1 MIPIKKILIDAFKVI
16 DDSFL
21 IQKYVIFDSKT
32 SVMSNESAVFENQEF
47 KLEKND
53 SLGDFN
59 LLKTTASS
67 KLWRMSRDGKYFLVK
82 TTKENSEHQLKM
94 LRREYEL
101 SIGCDNPHI
110 VHVFTYEYDLHD
122 GDGIVMEYIEGRT
135 LREYLAEKPSLTSR
149 QRIFQELLSA
159 VNYLHKRGI
168 IHNDLKPENIL
179 VTRSD
184 DTLKIIDFGLADKDA
199 YFVWKTLGCTPEYAS
214 PELRNQSKDI
224 DARSDI
230 YSIGMI
236 MREIFDDRYSCIIKR
251 CCKENP
257 QQRFSDVAELQKKW
271 NNRNRIWKSLATL
284 FILIM
289 IAVPTFLYADLKME
303 DVRKIRYREQFIE
316 SVKTEVRHK
325 FETAIDS
332 VAKFEDEVAKDQY
345 IRDFIEEYSEY
356 SAETISEIQDL
367 ELKNI
372 VTLEMTMTANEYWD
386 KLN

>member
-1 MIPIKKILIDAFKVI
+1 MTD
-16 DDSFL
+16 
-21 IQKYVIFDSKT
+21 KT
-32 SVMSNESAVFENQEF
+32 YDMMNESGVFENKDFE
-47 KLEKND
+47 LEKNH
-53 SLGDFN
+53 SYHDFN

-67 KLWRMSRDGKYFLVK
+67 KLWRVSRDGKYFLIK
-82 TTKENSEHQLKM
+82 TTKDNSEHQLKM
-94 LRREYEL
+94 LSREYEL

-110 VHVFTYEYDLHD
+110 VHTFTYENDIHES
-122 GDGIVMEYIEGRT
+122 DGIVMEYIEGRT
-135 LREYLAEKPSLTSR
+135 LREYLFEKPSLASR
-149 QRIFQELLSA
+149 QRIFDELLSA
-159 VNYLHKRGI
+159 VSYLHKRGI

-199 YFVWKTLGCTPEYAS
+199 YYVWKTLGCTPEYAS
-214 PELRNQSKDI
+214 PELKSQSKDI

-303 DVRKIRYREQFIE
+303 EERKIRYREQFIE
-316 SVKTEVRHK
+316 SVKTEVRQK

-332 VAKFEDEVAKDQY
+332 IAKFEDEVAKNQY

>member
-1 MIPIKKILIDAFKVI
+1 M
-16 DDSFL
+16 
-21 IQKYVIFDSKT
+21 
-32 SVMSNESAVFENQEF
+32 NESGIFENKDFE
-47 KLEKND
+47 LEKNY
-53 SLGDFN
+53 SYHDFN

-67 KLWRMSRDGKYFLVK
+67 KLWRVSRDGKYFLIK
-82 TTKENSEHQLKM
+82 TTKDNSEHQLKM

-110 VHVFTYEYDLHD
+110 VHTFTYEYDVHE

-135 LREYLAEKPSLTSR
+135 LREYLIEKPSIASQ
-149 QRIFQELLSA
+149 QRIFDELLSA
-159 VNYLHKRGI
+159 VSYLHKRGI

-179 VTRSD
+179 ITRAD

-199 YFVWKTLGCTPEYAS
+199 YYVWKTLGCTPEYAS
-214 PELRNQSKDI
+214 PELKSQSKDI

-236 MREIFDDRYSCIIKR
+236 IREIFDGRYSYIIKR

-271 NNRNRIWKSLATL
+271 NRRNRVWKSLATL
-284 FILIM
+284 FMLIM
-289 IAVPTFLYADLKME
+289 IAVPTYLYADLKME
-303 DVRKIRYREQFIE
+303 EERKIRYREQFIE

-332 VAKFEDEVAKDQY
+332 VAKFEDEGAKYQY
-345 IRDFIEEYSEY
+345 IRNFVEEYSEY
-356 SAETISEIQDL
+356 STETISEIQDL

-372 VTLEMTMTANEYWD
+372 VTLEMTMTANEYLN

>member
-1 MIPIKKILIDAFKVI
+1 M
-16 DDSFL
+16 
-21 IQKYVIFDSKT
+21 
-32 SVMSNESAVFENQEF
+32 NESGVFENKDFE
-47 KLEKND
+47 LDKNY
-53 SLGDFN
+53 SYHDFN
-59 LLKTTASS
+59 LLKNTASS
-67 KLWRMSRDGKYFLVK
+67 KLWRVSRDGKYFLIK
-82 TTKENSEHQLKM
+82 TTKDNSEHQIQM

-110 VHVFTYEYDLHD
+110 VHTFTYEYGVHE

-135 LREYLAEKPSLTSR
+135 LREYLLEKPSLASR
-149 QRIFQELLSA
+149 QRIFGELLSA

-179 VTRSD
+179 ITRAD

-199 YFVWKTLGCTPEYAS
+199 YYVWKTLGCTPEYAS
-214 PELRNQSKDI
+214 PELKSQSKDI
-224 DARSDI
+224 DSRSDI

-236 MREIFDDRYSCIIKR
+236 MREIFDGRYSYIIKR
-251 CCKENP
+251 CCKEKP
-257 QQRFSDVAELQKKW
+257 LQRYSDIAELQKNW
-271 NNRNRIWKSLATL
+271 NGRNRIWKSLATL

-303 DVRKIRYREQFIE
+303 EERETRYREQFIE
-316 SVKTEVRHK
+316 SVKTEVRQK

-332 VAKFEDEVAKDQY
+332 VAKFEDEVAKYQY

-356 SAETISEIQDL
+356 STETISEIQDI

>member
-1 MIPIKKILIDAFKVI
+1 
-16 DDSFL
+16 
-21 IQKYVIFDSKT
+21 
-32 SVMSNESAVFENQEF
+32 MSNESGVFENKDFE
-47 KLEKND
+47 LEKNH
-53 SLGDFN
+53 SYHDFK

-67 KLWRMSRDGKYFLVK
+67 KLWRASRDGKYFLIK

-199 YFVWKTLGCTPEYAS
+199 FYVWRTLGCTPEYAS
-214 PELRNQSKDI
+214 PELRNQSRDM

-230 YSIGMI
+230 YSIGVI
-236 MREIFDDRYSCIIKR
+236 MREIFDGRYSHIIKR
-251 CCKENP
+251 CCEENP
-257 QQRFSDVAELQKKW
+257 KQRYSDITELQKSW
-271 NNRNRIWKSLATL
+271 QGRNRIWKWFAA
-284 FILIM
+284 FCVFAAIV
-289 IAVPTFLYADLKME
+289 VPTFLYADLKIE
-303 DVRKIRYREQFIE
+303 EAKKIRHREQLIE
-316 SVKTEVRHK
+316 SVKAEVTQM
-325 FETAIDS
+325 FETALDS
-332 VAKFEDEVAKDQY
+332 VTKIENITAKYKY
-345 IRDFIEEYSEY
+345 ISDFTNEYIEYS
-356 SAETISEIQDL
+356 SQKLSEIQDP
-367 ELKNI
+367 ELRNI
-372 VTLEMTMTANEYWD
+372 ITLEMTMVSNEYWSCF
-386 KLN
+386 

>member
-1 MIPIKKILIDAFKVI
+1 M
-16 DDSFL
+16 
-21 IQKYVIFDSKT
+21 
-32 SVMSNESAVFENQEF
+32 MNESGVFENIDFE
-47 KLEKND
+47 LEKNH
-53 SLGDFN
+53 SYHDFN

-67 KLWRMSRDGKYFLVK
+67 KLWRVSRDGKYFLIK
-82 TTKENSEHQLKM
+82 TTKDNSEHQIQM

-101 SIGCDNPHI
+101 SIGCDNPNI
-110 VHVFTYEYDLHD
+110 VHTFTYEYDIHE

-135 LREYLAEKPSLTSR
+135 LREYLLEKPSLASR
-149 QRIFQELLSA
+149 QRIFGELLSA
-159 VNYLHKRGI
+159 VSYLHKRGV

-179 VTRSD
+179 ITRAD

-199 YFVWKTLGCTPEYAS
+199 YYVWKTLGCTPEYAS
-214 PELRNQSKDI
+214 PELKSQSKDI
-224 DARSDI
+224 DSRSDI
-230 YSIGMI
+230 YSVGMI
-236 MREIFDDRYSCIIKR
+236 MREIFDGRYSYIIKR

-257 QQRFSDVAELQKKW
+257 QQRFSDVAELQKNW
-271 NNRNRIWKSLATL
+271 NGRNRIWKWLATL

-303 DVRKIRYREQFIE
+303 EERETRYREQFIE
-316 SVKTEVRHK
+316 SVKTEVRQK

-332 VAKFEDEVAKDQY
+332 VTKFEDEVAKYQY
-345 IRDFIEEYSEY
+345 IRNFVEEFSEY
-356 SAETISEIQDL
+356 STETISEIQDL

>member
-1 MIPIKKILIDAFKVI
+1 M
-16 DDSFL
+16 
-21 IQKYVIFDSKT
+21 
-32 SVMSNESAVFENQEF
+32 NESGVFENKDFE
-47 KLEKND
+47 LEKNL
-53 SLGDFN
+53 SYHDFN
-59 LLKTTASS
+59 FLKTTASS
-67 KLWRMSRDGKYFLVK
+67 KLWRVSRDGKYFLIK
-82 TTKENSEHQLKM
+82 TTKDNSEHQIQM

-101 SIGCDNPHI
+101 SIGCDNPNI
-110 VHVFTYEYDLHD
+110 VHTFTYENDVHE

-135 LREYLAEKPSLTSR
+135 LREYLSEKPSLASR
-149 QRIFQELLSA
+149 QRIFDELLSA

-179 VTRSD
+179 ITRAD

-199 YFVWKTLGCTPEYAS
+199 YYVWKTLGCTPEYAS
-214 PELRNQSKDI
+214 PELRSQSKDI
-224 DARSDI
+224 DSRSDI

-236 MREIFDDRYSCIIKR
+236 MREIFDGRYTYIIKR

-257 QQRFSDVAELQKKW
+257 QQRFSDVSELQNKW
-271 NNRNRIWKSLATL
+271 KNRNKIWKLLATL

-289 IAVPTFLYADLKME
+289 IAVPTYLYADLKME
-303 DVRKIRYREQFIE
+303 DVRKTRYREQFME
-316 SVKTEVRHK
+316 SVKTEVKHK

-332 VAKFEDEVAKDQY
+332 IAKFEDEVAKNQY
-345 IRDFIEEYSEY
+345 IRNFVEEYSEY
-356 SAETISEIQDL
+356 STETISEIQDL

>member
-1 MIPIKKILIDAFKVI
+1 MTD
-16 DDSFL
+16 
-21 IQKYVIFDSKT
+21 KT
-32 SVMSNESAVFENQEF
+32 SVMSNESAIFENKDF
-47 KLEKND
+47 KLGNNNP
-53 SLGDFN
+53 SCDFK

-82 TTKENSEHQLKM
+82 TTLDNSEHQLKM

-110 VHVFTYEYDLHD
+110 VHVFTYEYGIHE

-135 LREYLAEKPSLTSR
+135 LREYLSEKQSLASR

-159 VNYLHKRGI
+159 VNYLHQRGV

-179 VTRSD
+179 ITRAD

-199 YFVWKTLGCTPEYAS
+199 FYVWKTLGCTLEYAS

-236 MREIFDDRYSCIIKR
+236 MREIFDGRYSHIIKR

-257 QQRFSDVAELQKKW
+257 KQRYSDVVELQKSW
-271 NNRNRIWKSLATL
+271 QGRNRIWKWLAMFCVL
-284 FILIM
+284 VA
-289 IAVPTFLYADLKME
+289 IAVPTFL
-303 DVRKIRYREQFIE
+303 
-316 SVKTEVRHK
+316 
-325 FETAIDS
+325 
-332 VAKFEDEVAKDQY
+332 
-345 IRDFIEEYSEY
+345 
-356 SAETISEIQDL
+356 
-367 ELKNI
+367 
-372 VTLEMTMTANEYWD
+372 
-386 KLN
+386 

>member
-1 MIPIKKILIDAFKVI
+1 M
-16 DDSFL
+16 
-21 IQKYVIFDSKT
+21 
-32 SVMSNESAVFENQEF
+32 NESGVFENKDFE
-47 KLEKND
+47 LEKNH
-53 SLGDFN
+53 SYHDFN

-67 KLWRMSRDGKYFLVK
+67 KLWRVSRDGKYFLIK
-82 TTKENSEHQLKM
+82 TTKDNSEHQIQM

-110 VHVFTYEYDLHD
+110 VHTFTYENDIHES
-122 GDGIVMEYIEGRT
+122 DGIVMEYIEGRT
-135 LREYLAEKPSLTSR
+135 LREYLLEKPSLASR
-149 QRIFQELLSA
+149 QRIFGELLSA

-179 VTRSD
+179 ITRAD

-199 YFVWKTLGCTPEYAS
+199 YYVWKTLGCTPQYAS
-214 PELRNQSKDI
+214 PELKSQSKDI
-224 DARSDI
+224 DSRSDI

-257 QQRFSDVAELQKKW
+257 QQRFSDVAELQKRW
-271 NNRNRIWKSLATL
+271 QGRNKIWKWLATL

-303 DVRKIRYREQFIE
+303 EERKIRYREQFIE
-316 SVKTEVRHK
+316 SVKTEVRQK

-332 VAKFEDEVAKDQY
+332 IAKFEDEVAKNQY

>member
-1 MIPIKKILIDAFKVI
+1 M
-16 DDSFL
+16 
-21 IQKYVIFDSKT
+21 
-32 SVMSNESAVFENQEF
+32 NESGVFENKDFE
-47 KLEKND
+47 LEKNH
-53 SLGDFN
+53 SYHDFN

-67 KLWRMSRDGKYFLVK
+67 KLWRVSRDGKYFLIK
-82 TTKENSEHQLKM
+82 TTKDNSEHQLKM

-110 VHVFTYEYDLHD
+110 VHTFTYENDIHES
-122 GDGIVMEYIEGRT
+122 DGIVMEYIEGRT
-135 LREYLAEKPSLTSR
+135 LREYLLEKPSFASR
-149 QRIFQELLSA
+149 QRIFDELLSA

-179 VTRSD
+179 ITRAD

-199 YFVWKTLGCTPEYAS
+199 YYVWKTLGCTPEYAS
-214 PELRNQSKDI
+214 PELKSQSKDI

-303 DVRKIRYREQFIE
+303 EERKIRYREQFIE
-316 SVKTEVRHK
+316 SVKTEVRQK

-332 VAKFEDEVAKDQY
+332 VAKFEDEVAKNQY

-372 VTLEMTMTANEYWD
+372 VTLEMTMTANEYLN

>member
-1 MIPIKKILIDAFKVI
+1 MTD
-16 DDSFL
+16 
-21 IQKYVIFDSKT
+21 KT
-32 SVMSNESAVFENQEF
+32 CNMMNESGVFENKDFE
-47 KLEKND
+47 LEKNH
-53 SLGDFN
+53 SYHDFN

-67 KLWRMSRDGKYFLVK
+67 KLWRASRDGKYFLIK
-82 TTKENSEHQLKM
+82 TTKDNSEYQIQM

-110 VHVFTYEYDLHD
+110 VHTFTYEYDVHE

-135 LREYLAEKPSLTSR
+135 LREYLFEKPSLASR
-149 QRIFQELLSA
+149 QRIFGELLSA
-159 VNYLHKRGI
+159 VSYLHKRGI

-179 VTRSD
+179 ITRAD

-199 YFVWKTLGCTPEYAS
+199 HYVWKTLGCTPEYAS
-214 PELRNQSKDI
+214 PELKSQSKDI
-224 DARSDI
+224 DSRSDI

-236 MREIFDDRYSCIIKR
+236 MREIFDGRYSYIIKM
-251 CCKENP
+251 CCKKNP
-257 QQRFSDVAELQKKW
+257 QQRFSDVSELQKRW
-271 NNRNRIWKSLATL
+271 QGRNRIWKWLATL
-284 FILIM
+284 FIFVL

-316 SVKTEVRHK
+316 SVKTEVKHK

-332 VAKFEDEVAKDQY
+332 VAKFEDEVEKYQY

-356 SAETISEIQDL
+356 STETISEIQDL

>member
-1 MIPIKKILIDAFKVI
+1 MTD
-16 DDSFL
+16 
-21 IQKYVIFDSKT
+21 KT
-32 SVMSNESAVFENQEF
+32 CVMMNESGVFENRDFE
-47 KLEKND
+47 LEKNH
-53 SLGDFN
+53 SYHDFN

-67 KLWRMSRDGKYFLVK
+67 KLWRASRDGKYFLIK
-82 TTKENSEHQLKM
+82 TTKDNSEHQIQM

-110 VHVFTYEYDLHD
+110 VHTFTYEYDVHE

-135 LREYLAEKPSLTSR
+135 LREYLLEKPSLASR
-149 QRIFQELLSA
+149 QRIFGELLSA
-159 VNYLHKRGI
+159 VSYLHKRGI

-179 VTRSD
+179 ITRAD

-199 YFVWKTLGCTPEYAS
+199 YYVWKTLGCTPEYAS
-214 PELRNQSKDI
+214 PELKNQSKDI

-230 YSIGMI
+230 YSIGVI
-236 MREIFDDRYSCIIKR
+236 MREIFEGRYSRIIKR

-257 QQRFSDVAELQKKW
+257 QQRFSDVAELQKNW
-271 NNRNRIWKSLATL
+271 NGRNRIWKSLATL
-284 FILIM
+284 FILVAV
-289 IAVPTFLYADLKME
+289 AVPTFLYADLKME
-303 DVRKIRYREQFIE
+303 EERRIKYREQFIE
-316 SVKTEVRHK
+316 SVKTEVKHK
-325 FETAIDS
+325 FEIAIDS
-332 VAKFEDEVAKDQY
+332 IAKFEDEVTKYQY

-356 SAETISEIQDL
+356 STETISEIQDL